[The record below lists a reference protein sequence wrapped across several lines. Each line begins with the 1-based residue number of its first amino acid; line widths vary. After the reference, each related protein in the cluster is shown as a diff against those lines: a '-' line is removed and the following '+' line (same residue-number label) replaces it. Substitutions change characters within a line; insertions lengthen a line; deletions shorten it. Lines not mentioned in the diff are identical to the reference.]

1 MTSLFSLSAL
11 RQNKVRAESRF
22 SQYDFLHR
30 RVLHE
35 MLGRLDM
42 IKRSFDHILMIG
54 MPGLASQIE
63 AKFNRSVTVLDLSP
77 RPTVI
82 GTPDNLP
89 FGMGLFDL
97 ILCPL
102 SLHILNDVPG
112 ALWQLRQ
119 SLKPDGFFIAGL
131 MGGETLWEL
140 RTALSEADMEQ
151 GGGLARRLAP
161 LISLQDMSAL
171 MQRAQFTLPVVDH
184 EKITVTYA
192 DPLMLIHDLRG
203 MGEGNPFPASAR
215 SKLSRTVWQH
225 AQHAYR
231 TQFAEDDGR
240 IPATFD
246 ILYTCGWQAHDSQ
259 QKPLRPGSA
268 EKRLA
273 DALDTHEIG
282 TGEKALP

>member
-1 MTSLFSLSAL
+1 MTSLFSLTAL
-11 RQNKVRAESRF
+11 RQNKIRAAHHF

-35 MLGRLDM
+35 MLGRLNM
-42 IKRSFDHILMIG
+42 VKRSFEHILMVG
-54 MPGLASQIE
+54 MPPLAQHIE
-63 AKFNRSVTVLDLSP
+63 SFYNKPVTVLDISP
-77 RPTVI
+77 QSTVI
-82 GTPDNLP
+82 GTPDQLP
-89 FGMGLFDL
+89 FRAQQFDL

-102 SLHILNDVPG
+102 SIHILNDVPG

-140 RTALSEADMEQ
+140 RTALAGADMEQ

-184 EKITVTYA
+184 DKITVTYSN
-192 DPLMLIHDLRG
+192 PLKLIHDLRG
-203 MGEGNPFPASAR
+203 MGEGNPFSPSAR
-215 SKLSRTVWQH
+215 PRLSRTVWQN
-225 AQHAYR
+225 AEQIYR
-231 TQFAEDDGR
+231 TQYAQDDGR

-246 ILYTCGWQAHDSQ
+246 ILYACGWQAHDSQ